1 MSKPVLSIQVILSKK
16 NDKEN
21 KVEFEVTDPQT
32 KKTAKYELKDDS
44 DESFTGLTNVLK
56 DCLLTFQKV
65 VPHKSTGFF
74 KSETEKNKLLE
85 KATQAQNDVLGIGKS
100 SEKECSFSFNKVNP
114 DMKDK
119 LQKMIKPMETPELD
133 KKVEAAVDKGK
144 AEGDIRTYAIDK
156 MKCSQYLGIG
166 NIKDVDTDIF
176 LTKDGIITD
185 GLKILPFTS
194 SSINDGK
201 YVYNSVGGLAY
212 MRLWQIGKKDE
223 YEKASGSMSKFGTY
237 EDNEINN
244 TDYLKWLDNPD
255 IKQNPDTGFDT
266 ISLADPNK
274 SNLNKLIDK
283 NKDDT
288 TKLTEAVLKANIIK
302 QFKALNSQKDP
313 SDLQL
318 NYVLDILKCKGTK
331 YLGGHNINGVVNTDV
346 YLTTDGIITDGYK
359 ILPFKINDDLEVTGG
374 FVYNLNYTLTDK
386 NNDGTRYSELAVK
399 MKTTKIYG
407 GSSNK
412 TRSKK
417 QSNKKTRRLY

>member
-100 SEKECSFSFNKVNP
+100 SEKECSFSFNKVNQ

-133 KKVEAAVDKGK
+133 KKVAAAVDKGR
-144 AEGDIRTYAIDK
+144 AVDDIRTYAIDK

-166 NIKDVDTDIF
+166 NINSDDKDTF

-185 GLKILPFTS
+185 GYKILPFTS

-201 YVYNSVGGLAY
+201 YVYNSVGGVAY
-212 MRLWQIGKKDE
+212 MRLWEIGKKDE
-223 YEKASGSMSKFGTY
+223 YEKASGPMSKFGTY

-266 ISLADPNK
+266 NSLTDPNK

-283 NKDDT
+283 NKDDA

-302 QFKALNSQKDP
+302 QFKTSKDP

-359 ILPFKINDDLEVTGG
+359 ILPVGINDSLEVNNGNFG
-374 FVYNLNYTLTDK
+374 YGMNYTLTDK

-399 MKTTKIYG
+399 MKKDKLYG